1 MSSRTDLHPELL
13 ADDAFDRK
21 LLENVHP
28 SGWIDPEPAGRYDLV
43 VLGAGTAGLVSAAIA
58 AGLGARVAL
67 VERNLMGGDCLNVGC
82 VPSKAVLRAARAW
95 SEAREARDRFGG
107 PQVSGPGDFAVAMER
122 MRRLRAE
129 LSGND
134 SAARFRTLG
143 ADVFLGDGRFTA
155 PDRLEVAGR
164 TLEFRRAVLATGA
177 RPAIPPV
184 PGLPEAGPLTNET
197 IFALTSLPGRLL
209 VVGGGPI
216 GCELAQA
223 FARFGS
229 RVVLLEAGPRLLA
242 HDDPDAAD
250 LARAALVRD
259 GVEVRLGAQLRSV
272 ERDGEVR
279 RARFAAA
286 GAQEEEIAADEILV
300 ATGRTPN
307 VEGIGLEVAGVR
319 CGARGV
325 ETDDR
330 LRTSNSRIFAVG
342 DVNGRMQFTH
352 AADAQAR
359 IAVQNA
365 LFFGRKRVSDLVGP
379 WCTYTSPEVAH
390 VGISSDEVARR
401 ADEVESITIPLEQVD
416 RARLD
421 GADEGFVR
429 IHLRRGSDHILG
441 ATIVAERAGE
451 LIAPL
456 VAAMTAELG
465 LDALGSAILPY
476 PTVTE
481 SIRRAADAHR
491 RQRLTPA
498 VKRGFELF
506 LRAVR

>member
-1 MSSRTDLHPELL
+1 VRP
-13 ADDAFDRK
+13 A
-21 LLENVHP
+21 
-28 SGWIDPEPAGRYDLV
+28 GWDEPEPPERYDLV

-82 VPSKAVLRAARAW
+82 VPSKALLRAARAW
-95 SEAREARDRFGG
+95 SDARDARDRFGG
-107 PQVSGPGDFAVAMER
+107 PPVSGPGDFAAAMER

-129 LSGND
+129 LSGTD
-134 SAARFRTLG
+134 SAARFRSLG

-155 PDRLEVAGR
+155 PDRLEVGGR
-164 TLEFRRAVLATGA
+164 TLRFRRAILATGA
-177 RPAIPPV
+177 RPTIPPV
-184 PGLPEAGPLTNET
+184 PGLREAAPLTNET
-197 IFALTSLPGRLL
+197 IFALTSLPPRLL

-229 RVVLLEAGPRLLA
+229 RVTLLESGPRLLA
-242 HDDPDAAD
+242 NDDPDAAEI
-250 LARAALVRD
+250 ARAALERD
-259 GVEVRLGAQLRSV
+259 GVELRLGAQLLGV

-279 RARFAAA
+279 RARVAADGA
-286 GAQEEEIAADEILV
+286 GEEEIATDEILV
-300 ATGRTPN
+300 ATGRAPN
-307 VEGIGLEVAGVR
+307 VEGQGLEAAGVR

-325 ETDDR
+325 ETDDH
-330 LRTSNSRIFAVG
+330 LRTSNSRIYAVG
-342 DVNGRMQFTH
+342 DVNGRMRFTH

-365 LFFGRKRVSDLVGP
+365 LFFGRKRVSDLVVP

-390 VGISSDEVARR
+390 VGIPAEEVARR
-401 ADEVESITIPLEQVD
+401 GEEVESITIPLEQVD

-421 GADEGFVR
+421 GADEGFLRV
-429 IHLRRGSDHILG
+429 HLRRGSDRILG
-441 ATIVAERAGE
+441 ATVVAERAGE

-456 VAAMTAELG
+456 VAAMTSGLG
-465 LDALGSAILPY
+465 LDDLGSAILPY
-476 PTVTE
+476 PTVADAV
-481 SIRRAADAHR
+481 RRAADAHR

-498 VKRGFELF
+498 VKRGFEIF
-506 LRAVR
+506 LRMMR